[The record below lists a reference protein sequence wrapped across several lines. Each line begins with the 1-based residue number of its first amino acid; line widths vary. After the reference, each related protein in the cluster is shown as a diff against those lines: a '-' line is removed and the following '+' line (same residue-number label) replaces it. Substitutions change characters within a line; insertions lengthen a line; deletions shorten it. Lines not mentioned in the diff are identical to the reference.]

1 MENRG
6 LGLEEARKIIG
17 VSYPTMLALANSK
30 GFPAFRVGKKWIIP
44 TEQLTAWLKQQAE
57 GGGTT

>member
-17 VSYPTMLALANSK
+17 VSYPTMLQLVNRND
-30 GFPAFRVGKKWIIP
+30 FPAFRIGKKWVVLYD
-44 TEQLTAWLKQQAE
+44 QLIAWMEKQAR
-57 GGGTT
+57 GGE